1 MTDPPDDVT
10 DDVYEAAPRGGPHE
24 RLVDY
29 RASVEAE
36 EAHLRETT
44 GRPATPRLARHV
56 ITLDDGHEVT
66 VAVAGHGVP
75 FVVVHGFMA
84 EGFMYAQTLSR
95 LVALGYKVV
104 AIDTAGHGGTEVLPD
119 SERDFDAYVSL
130 FERALDH
137 LGIRHGVLT
146 GHSMGGRLVA
156 ELAARDPEWPIAV
169 LLLDAILGETWDRIV
184 ARARVFPPLLAWRG
198 FLIGIDT
205 LMTFPVLGDRAQARK
220 LGRLLSPTVLRH
232 IQRPWRLLAPARAIL
247 RSGSSGPILDT
258 LREHRVSTVFV
269 HGERDLVVPLAT
281 AREAA
286 ERAGGHLVVVHR
298 ATHSWLLRDPETLPA
313 VVEELALGPL
323 GDSFNAALTAH
334 GLDDD
339 ATVDAI
345 EATFYDP
352 GALVLELTP
361 ELRFE
366 PSDDDR
372 ADPRYRF
379 SHVRGSTSGGS
390 AVA

>member
-1 MTDPPDDVT
+1 MTDDATDGRVPHRGPD
-10 DDVYEAAPRGGPHE
+10 E

-198 FLIGIDT
+198 FLIGVDT
-205 LMTFPVLGDRAQARK
+205 LMTFPVLGDRAQVLK
-220 LGRLLSPTVLRH
+220 LGRLLSPTLLRH

-286 ERAGGHLVVVHR
+286 ERAGGHLVVVHQ

-323 GDSFNAALTAH
+323 GDSFEAALTAH
-334 GLDDD
+334 GLDDG

-366 PSDDDR
+366 SSDGDR